1 MYLNDRYST
10 KIDIQLDNGL
20 YEFSDESAT
29 GKTRLYKTLRDMQ
42 RYGEQVLGYS
52 YNDLQ
57 YGTDLSSLLAQNKD
71 IKVLLIDRYDMFY
84 GEYAEEIIRCSKNCI
99 VMIDCK
105 QGIAFADT
113 ETCFIEMSDYCIN
126 VVA

>member
-1 MYLNDRYST
+1 MYVNDGYST

-29 GKTRLYKTLRDMQ
+29 GKTRLYKALRDMQ
-42 RYGEQVLGYS
+42 RYGEPVLGYS

-57 YGTDLSSLLAQNKD
+57 YGTDLKSLLAQNKD

-84 GEYAEEIIRCSKNCI
+84 EEYAEEVIKYSKNCI

-105 QGIAFADT
+105 KGIDFADT
-113 ETCFIEMSDYCIN
+113 ETCFIEMSDYCIK